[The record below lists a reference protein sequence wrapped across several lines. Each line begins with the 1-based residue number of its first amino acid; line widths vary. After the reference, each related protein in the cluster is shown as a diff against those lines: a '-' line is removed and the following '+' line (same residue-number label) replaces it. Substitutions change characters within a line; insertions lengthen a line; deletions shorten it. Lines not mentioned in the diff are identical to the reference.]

1 MSYPSR
7 HWEEISIE
15 KEKAKRRIM
24 EIEEKNRIKKE
35 QERLEK
41 EDPSLREKI
50 NKILE
55 EQYEI
60 SQRKKRATSI
70 IIENEPKIKPGQ
82 LSGIDWDAFEG
93 KVKSAEVKQ
102 AKANYVPKAPSE
114 IIKEEKQSII
124 DYFEKSPKLLMFE
137 KAHREEVEK
146 FCKEF
151 FTKEKEI
158 NIKKDHNVEILIN
171 GRKINYIQY
180 MTYYSLSTYD
190 EFIKQNLAYT
200 PAFVMEKKGEKESE
214 IKKLKSN
221 PNIKELIEEVKREYE
236 QKNVAYLT
244 EKLKEIREDEREKAR
259 EEAPGRST
267 KIVYVD
273 VEKEVIKEKI
283 IIQYKYIDNPEKRL
297 ADIRKNLEETLR
309 RNLMKKEVK
318 PKIVFNELM
327 ARLALLPIRELGR
340 DWTNLAYEIINST
353 EFVNPVSDSLKNFR
367 KFLLN
372 SLNKDWTVNRIK
384 SIITQARFKFDH
396 HKTKRVD
403 YIEKIVEDDDNS
415 ISRGMKIITNHKR
428 ELRKLIETADKN
440 KEKLK
445 KGWYFLGRNKVQ
457 KHNNTNN
464 RHNGNVYLYLNEVTM
479 RSILYMLGKYRPKDY
494 NGQKKH
500 WINCYDI
507 YDNLTPVNLFQN
519 LKDKISFLT
528 IKSREYLI
536 ETKQI
541 FWKKNNIGD

>member
-15 KEKAKRRIM
+15 KEKAKKRIM
-24 EIEEKNRIKKE
+24 EIEEKNKIKKE

-41 EDPSLREKI
+41 EKTSLKEK
-50 NKILE
+50 E
-55 EQYEI
+55 EQFEI

-70 IIENEPKIKPGQ
+70 IIENEPKVKPGQ

-93 KVKSAEVKQ
+93 KLKTAEVKQ
-102 AKANYVPKAPSE
+102 AKANYVPKSPSE

-124 DYFEKSPKLLMFE
+124 DYFEKSPQLLMFE
-137 KAHREEVEK
+137 TFNREKVEK

-171 GRKINYIQY
+171 GRRINYIQY
-180 MTYYSLSTYD
+180 MTHYSLSTYD

-200 PAFVMEKKGEKESE
+200 PNFVNEKKDLAMKKSKPE
-214 IKKLKSN
+214 IN
-221 PNIKELIEEVKREYE
+221 KELIEEVKREYE

-259 EEAPGRST
+259 EEAPGRSK

-283 IIQYKYIDNPEKRL
+283 VIQYKYIDSPEKRL

-353 EFVNPVSDSLKNFR
+353 EFVNPISDSLKNFR

-403 YIEKIVEDDDNS
+403 YIEKIVEDDNNS
-415 ISRGMKIITNHKR
+415 IARGMKIITHHKR

-457 KHNNTNN
+457 KHNNTKN

-541 FWKKNNIGD
+541 FWRQYNIGD